1 MTRTLQ
7 DAFDEAAK
15 LPQGEQE
22 ALAAF
27 ILEELRAERRR
38 SDLLAGSPDKLAA
51 LANEALAE
59 HRRGETKPFEA
70 DGDLQDD

>member
-1 MTRTLQ
+1 MTQSLQ

-22 ALAAF
+22 AIAAF
-27 ILEELRAERRR
+27 ILEELKAEKRW
-38 SDLLAGSPDKLAA
+38 SDLLSGSSGKLDA

-59 HRRGETKPFEA
+59 HRRGETKPLEA